1 MAQMTG
7 GEAVVAALEA
17 LGVTHVFGIVSVH
30 NLPIV
35 DALERRRQ
43 ERGDDA
49 ITFICAR
56 HEQGATHAADG
67 YARATGRLGVALTST
82 GPGAANAVPGIYE
95 AQYGS
100 SPVLMLTG
108 QAETRFYGKRKGFLH
123 EAEGQV
129 AMFTPLCRLV
139 ESVRRT
145 EDIGRIV
152 VDVADDLRTGR
163 PQPGVIEIPIDLQY
177 ATAEIA
183 VPVPRG
189 VTRVRTDGVALARAA
204 ELLSGAERPLIWAG
218 GGVVSAGASAELE
231 VLATALDAPVLTT
244 VEGRG
249 ALPETHRLCLGPR
262 TDRPQLAGVIAEAD
276 VVLAVGT
283 RFQNYATRMWQL
295 PIPGQLIHLDADPGV
310 IGLNYPATVAVVGD
324 ARDGLAGLARLVR
337 GGASDSGFVDRARKS
352 VDADLEQTRDE
363 IGADH
368 WALCAAVRRLL
379 PDDAIIARD
388 STVPVYL
395 WGNRSLPIL
404 QPRTSIRPSS
414 VAIGPGLALG
424 VGAAAGTGRRTLV
437 MAGDG
442 GVMLGLPELAVAAE
456 YRLPL
461 ILTIFNDRGYG
472 VLRQLQDAVMG
483 RRANVDL
490 HTPDFVKV
498 ADGMGVPAERVASVA
513 AFEAAFARAVD
524 RPGPTVLDV
533 DITAMEPLR
542 FPIPA
547 HQRRRED

>member
-1 MAQMTG
+1 MAVLTG
-7 GEAVVAALEA
+7 GEAVAVALEK

-30 NLPIV
+30 NLPIT
-35 DALERRRQ
+35 DAIERRGNIVFVRS
-43 ERGDDA
+43 
-49 ITFICAR
+49 R
-56 HEQGATHAADG
+56 HEQGAAHQADG
-67 YARATGRLGVALTST
+67 YARATGRLGVCLTST

-100 SPVLMLTG
+100 SPVLMITG

-129 AMFTPLCRLV
+129 AMLTPLCRRV
-139 ESVRRT
+139 CSVRRT
-145 EDIGRIV
+145 EDIGRLLV
-152 VDVADDLRTGR
+152 ELADELRTGR

-177 ATAEIA
+177 GSAEVAI
-183 VPVPRG
+183 PEPRG
-189 VTRVRTDGVALARAA
+189 RTRVSTDEAGLVKAAALLTR
-204 ELLSGAERPLIWAG
+204 AERPLIWAG
-218 GGVVSAGASAELE
+218 GGVISADAAAELQA
-231 VLATALDAPVLTT
+231 LAEKLNAPVLTT
-244 VEGRG
+244 IEGRG
-249 ALPETHRLCLGPR
+249 SLPETHRLCLGPR
-262 TDRPQLAGVIAEAD
+262 TERPQLAQIIAEAD

-295 PIPGQLIHLDADPGV
+295 PIPGQLIHLDADPTM
-310 IGLNYPATVAVVGD
+310 IGLNYPAAVPVVGD
-324 ARDGLAGLARLVR
+324 ARDGLARLVSLVE
-337 GGASDSGFVDRARKS
+337 GGASDPGFVDRARKS

-363 IGADH
+363 IGKDH
-368 WALCAAVRRLL
+368 WALCEIVRRLL
-379 PDDAIIARD
+379 PEDAIIARD

-424 VGAAAGTGRRTLV
+424 VGACAGSGKRTLV

-442 GVMLGLPELAVAAE
+442 GVMLGLSELATAAE

-461 ILTIFNDRGYG
+461 ILAIFNDRGYG

-498 ADGMGVPAERVASVA
+498 ADGMGVAGERVNSPAE
-513 AFEAAFARAVD
+513 FEAAFTRALARNA
-524 RPGPTVLDV
+524 PTVLDI
-533 DITAMEPLR
+533 DITAMEPMR

-547 HQRRRED
+547 HQRKRED